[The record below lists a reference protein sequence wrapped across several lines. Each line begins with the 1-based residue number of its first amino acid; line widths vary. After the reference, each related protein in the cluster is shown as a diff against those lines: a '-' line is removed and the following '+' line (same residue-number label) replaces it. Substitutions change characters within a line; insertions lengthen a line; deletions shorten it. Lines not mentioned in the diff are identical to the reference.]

1 MTERSGRALLA
12 GCLLVLSVPHASW
25 AQGQPAVTAG
35 VGETADAITGVSTG
49 TSLSLGAAWEDAR
62 RGLSLTLGLPLDHQA
77 ATGWGSAVGWGDW
90 PSLLRVASVM
100 ASAQA
105 FGYRDP
111 VLTSTG
117 AAAAVRAEAYRELSP
132 GPVLV
137 RVRGGGRGGTLVA
150 GDATVR
156 RALWGGGADAT
167 VARGPAAVRVSADV
181 WAGPE
186 AVYPVFG
193 ATAVLSWGPA
203 VAHGRVERWLH
214 DASPTTGWGA
224 ALDIRVRDRLSL
236 VMHAARP
243 ATDILFF
250 SPPQRSWSV
259 GIRYGIGAPRPA
271 RLPTPLFSEGG
282 EPVRLE
288 LPASGAGP
296 VRVAGTFSEWEPV
309 AMTRESERW
318 VLRLRLDPGVYEYA
332 FIGPDGEWFV
342 PEGTPGR
349 KPDGFGGFVATVVVR

>member
-12 GCLLVLSVPHASW
+12 GCLLVLSFPHASR

-35 VGETADAITGVSTG
+35 VGEAADAVTGVSTG
-49 TSLSLGAAWEDAR
+49 TSLSLGAAWEGTR
-62 RGLSLTLGLPLDHQA
+62 RGLSLTLGLPLDPGD
-77 ATGWGSAVGWGDW
+77 ATGWGSAMGWGDW
-90 PSLLRVASVM
+90 PFLLPVGGIV

-111 VLTSTG
+111 VLASTG
-117 AAAAVRAEAYRELSP
+117 AAAAVRVEAYRELSTD
-132 GPVLV
+132 PVLV
-137 RVRGGGRGGTLVA
+137 RLRGGGRGGTLLA
-150 GDATVR
+150 GNATVR
-156 RALWGGGADAT
+156 RVLWGGGADAT
-167 VARGPAAVRVSADV
+167 VARGSAAVRVSADV

-186 AVYPVFG
+186 AVYP
-193 ATAVLSWGPA
+193 ALATTAVLSFGPA

-224 ALDIRVRDRLSL
+224 AIDVRLRDRISL
-236 VMHAARP
+236 VIHASRP

-250 SPPQRSWSV
+250 SPPQQSWSV
-259 GIRYGIGAPRPA
+259 GIRYGIGDPRPA
-271 RLPTPLFSEGG
+271 SLPTALFSERD

-296 VRVAGTFSEWEPV
+296 VRVAGTFSDWEPV
-309 AMTRESERW
+309 AMTREGERW
-318 VLRLRLDPGVYEYA
+318 VLRLRLDPGVYEYT
-332 FIGPDGEWFV
+332 FIGPDGEWFM